1 MKELIAC
8 ASYTDIGGR
17 PYNEDRTGFRRTDG
31 AHLCAVLADGLGGHG
46 GGEIASEET
55 VKLIL
60 SGWQG
65 TAAPGELCGLVQE
78 AHRKVLSLQT
88 PACGMK
94 TTVVVLSVEPGWVR
108 WAHVGDSR
116 LYHFANG
123 ALVFQTR
130 DHSVSQAAVMM
141 GQITPEEIRFHEDR
155 SRLFRAL
162 GQEGGLSVDVHEE
175 KLSAGLHA
183 FLLCTDGFW
192 EYVYEDE
199 MERELS
205 LASSPQDWLSR
216 LRACHDR
223 RAEERGETNADNHTA
238 TAVWLCVE

>member
-1 MKELIAC
+1 MIAC

-17 PYNEDRTGFRRTDG
+17 PYNEDRTGFRRTDDG
-31 AHLCAVLADGLGGHG
+31 HLCAVLADGLGGHG

-65 TAAPGELCGLVQE
+65 LATPETLCGLIQE
-78 AHRKVLSLQT
+78 AHRRVLSLQT
-88 PACGMK
+88 PACEMK
-94 TTVVVLSVEPGWVR
+94 TTVVVLTVEPGRVQ

-116 LYHFANG
+116 LYHFADG
-123 ALVFQTR
+123 TLAFQTR
-130 DHSVSQAAVMM
+130 DHSISQAAVMM

-162 GQEGGLSVDVHEE
+162 GQESGLSVDADE
-175 KLSAGLHA
+175 KKLEAGMHA

-192 EYVYEDE
+192 EYVYEEE
-199 MERELS
+199 MERELACS
-205 LASSPQDWLSR
+205 NTPQEWLVR
-216 LRACHDR
+216 LKDCHDR
-223 RAEERGETNADNHTA
+223 RAAELGEKQPDNHTA
-238 TAVWLCVE
+238 TAVWLCEE